1 MLTLVIGGA
10 ASGKSEFA
18 EAHVMTLPG
27 QRVYIATMEPFDRE
41 CLSRIQRHRQMR
53 LEKGFETVECYVD
66 LTAASLPPHG
76 NVLLECM
83 TNLAA
88 NEMFGEAG
96 TSSCREVTD
105 RIIAGMEELKKGFQ
119 NLVVVTGNVFED
131 GGRYEQSTMEYIR
144 AMAEINRRLADMADA
159 VIEVVVGIPVILK
172 GEGI

>member
-83 TNLAA
+83 TNLVA
-88 NEMFGEAG
+88 NERYSPRGG
-96 TSSCREVTD
+96 GLSSVLRGIHDLSGRCDHLTVVSGDLFSGGKDYLGDTTAYLHDLALVNRHIAQLADLVVEVT
-105 RIIAGMEELKKGFQ
+105 AGLPHVWKGA
-119 NLVVVTGNVFED
+119 L
-131 GGRYEQSTMEYIR
+131 
-144 AMAEINRRLADMADA
+144 
-159 VIEVVVGIPVILK
+159 PW
-172 GEGI
+172 